1 MWLIGLAVFG
11 LSQLEAQTFTNLY
24 SFTGGSDGANPY
36 AGLILSSNT
45 LYGTAVYG
53 GTGMGTNGNG
63 TIFKVNTDGSG
74 FRVLTNFSAYAIA
87 NGSLPCPNASLVLS
101 GHTLYGTTEDGGSG
115 GLGSVFKVNTDG
127 SGFND
132 MHDFSGFDGFAP
144 LGGLVLSNNI
154 LYGTTALSYSGGAT
168 VFEINTNGGSLTT
181 LTNNVGADPYA
192 TLILSS
198 NILYGTTFHGGSSGW
213 GTIFKVNTDGSGFTN
228 LYNFY
233 SYGPTRGSLVLSGN
247 TLFGVTVGV
256 GITGNFG
263 SVFSINT
270 DGSGFT
276 NRYIFTNSANGS
288 LPVAGLALSGNTLYG
303 TTPAGGSEGYGTVF
317 AVNTDGSGFTNLYS
331 FKGGSDGANPYAGL
345 VLFDNAL
352 YGTTVNGGAQGY
364 GTVFRISI
372 TNANVMIVT
381 PQFSHGGSFQFIVQ
395 GLSGQM
401 YVIQTSTNLVNWR
414 PIYTNS
420 GSFIFSDTNVVYV
433 PFRFYRAV
441 KQ

>member
-303 TTPAGGSEGYGTVF
+303 TTPS
-317 AVNTDGSGFTNLYS
+317 
-331 FKGGSDGANPYAGL
+331 
-345 VLFDNAL
+345 
-352 YGTTVNGGAQGY
+352 
-364 GTVFRISI
+364 
-372 TNANVMIVT
+372 
-381 PQFSHGGSFQFIVQ
+381 
-395 GLSGQM
+395 
-401 YVIQTSTNLVNWR
+401 WR
-414 PIYTNS
+414 
-420 GSFIFSDTNVVYV
+420 
-433 PFRFYRAV
+433 
-441 KQ
+441 